1 MRTGWLRAAMMAL
14 AVAAAGCGGDDDGG
28 DPGDG
33 PGDDGGSPELFEIE
47 IAVSRPLDILFVIDD
62 SATMLQEQQALADAF
77 PAFVAALT
85 DGDQAIDVHVGF
97 VSSNLGTA
105 PAGTGGPSCAGEGD
119 EGHLLVE
126 AACPALTGEE
136 PYLIHQ
142 VDPEGE
148 STVNYTGKLAP
159 QLQCMAQLGTQGC
172 GFEQHLESM
181 KRALENEVE
190 NAGFLR
196 DEANLAVVVL
206 ADEDDCSVSDR
217 ALFIMQPE
225 GDTRTSPLGEL
236 SSFRCFEFGIA
247 CAEDGDGEREL
258 GERTGCVPD
267 DASDYV
273 EPIDTYAQF
282 LGDVKGGRH
291 RVVFATIVGD
301 SAPVAV
307 GLEDTQDRLWLLP
320 ECEVCPDG
328 LPDCTSTE
336 ALVEAAPAIRLNTLA
351 ERFSG
356 RSQVEDICAYDEEAG
371 ALDYRA
377 ALAGIGQRLRVDGG
391 TRCLASAPADRDAD
405 NPGLQPICE
414 VVEGG
419 ESIPS
424 CADLSAPCWYLSAAP
439 ECEGSETALVIDRGA
454 SPPGDGDITIRC
466 AAAP

>member
-1 MRTGWLRAAMMAL
+1 MRTGLRAAMMAL
-14 AVAAAGCGGDDDGG
+14 VALAAGCGGDDDGG

-33 PGDDGGSPELFEIE
+33 PGGDGGQLELFDIE

-62 SATMLQEQQALADAF
+62 SATMVQEQEALAAAF
-77 PAFVAALT
+77 PAFVEAVT
-85 DGDQAIDVHVGF
+85 DTGEAVDLHIGF

-105 PAGTGGPSCAGEGD
+105 PAGTGGPGCTGDGD
-119 EGHLLVE
+119 EGHLLVDVD
-126 AACPALTGEE
+126 CPALTDEAH
-136 PYLIHQ
+136 YLVHQ

-148 STVNYTGKLAP
+148 TAVNYTGELAT
-159 QLQCMAQLGTQGC
+159 QLQCMAQLGIDGC

-181 KRALENEVE
+181 KRALENQEE

-196 DEANLAVVVL
+196 DQANLAVVVL

-217 ALFIMQPE
+217 AMFIAQPE

-258 GERTGCVPD
+258 GERTDCAPD

-273 EPIDTYAQF
+273 EPIATYAEF
-282 LGDVKGGRH
+282 LSGVKGGRH

-307 GLEDTQDRLWLLP
+307 GLEDTQDRLQVMP
-320 ECEVCPDG
+320 ECEVCPG
-328 LPDCTSTE
+328 GAPDCTVLD
-336 ALVEAAPAIRLNTLA
+336 ALVSAAPAIRLNALA

-356 RSQVEDICAYDEEAG
+356 RSQVEDICAYDEKAG
-371 ALDYRA
+371 ALDYTA

-391 TRCLASAPADRDAD
+391 TRCLASAPADRDPD
-405 NPGLQPICE
+405 NPGLQPVCE
-414 VVEGG
+414 VVEG
-419 ESIPS
+419 SQDIPS

-466 AAAP
+466 AAGI